1 MSMRRRG
8 SGKQGSLWVATGELA
23 TSPGHPFYE
32 KLNKVLAEAD
42 FDRKVEDL
50 CRAFY
55 AEKKGRPSIAPG
67 VYMRMLM
74 IGYFEGIDSERGIA
88 WRCADS
94 LALRRFLSYDLSEDT
109 PDHSSLSR
117 IRTRLDLETHQ
128 AAFTM
133 VLTILAKKGL
143 LRGKTLGVDATTMEA
158 NAALR
163 SIVRRDDGRGYEEF
177 LTDLAKTSGIETPT
191 RNDLARMD
199 RKRPKKGS
207 NAEWRSPV
215 DPEARI
221 VKMKDGSTHL
231 AHHAEHAVDME
242 SGAIV
247 TATIQSATV
256 GDPTTMLSTM
266 EETCATL
273 CAVLEDPETEELL
286 QDDIA
291 TEWVGDKGY
300 HSNETME
307 TIAAMGCR
315 SYISE
320 PDRGKR
326 RWKGK
331 SEARDATY
339 RNRERLRRAKGK
351 TLMRKRGELIERSF
365 AHTMES
371 GAMRRAH
378 LRGQKNI
385 RKRYLIQTAAFNL
398 GILMRSILGSG
409 TPKGLHD
416 RLEAAFGLCRDTCGA
431 MARFLATMFGALAAF
446 CRFPARSGQ
455 RTSPASVASNRPSE
469 PPFSTGC

>member
-1 MSMRRRG
+1 MSMRRRR
-8 SGKQGSLWVATGELA
+8 SEKQESLWVATGDLA
-23 TSPGHPFYE
+23 ASPGHPFYE
-32 KLNKVLAEAD
+32 KLNKVLAEAE

-50 CRAFY
+50 CARFY
-55 AEKKGRPSIAPG
+55 VEKKGRPSIPPG

-94 LALRRFLSYDLSEDT
+94 LALRRFLGYDLSQDT

-133 VLTILAKKGL
+133 VLTMLAEKGILS
-143 LRGKTLGVDATTMEA
+143 GKTLGIDATTMEA

-163 SIVRRDDGRGYEEF
+163 SIVRRDDGRAYDEF
-177 LTDLAKTSGIETPT
+177 LTDLAKASGIETPT
-191 RNDLARMD
+191 RNDLARVD
-199 RKRPKKGS
+199 RKRSKKGS

-215 DPEARI
+215 DPQARI

-247 TATIQSATV
+247 AATIQDATV

-266 EETCATL
+266 EEACATL
-273 CAVLEDPETEELL
+273 CGILEDPDTDELL
-286 QDDIA
+286 RDDVA
-291 TEWVGDKGY
+291 TEWVADKGY
-300 HSNETME
+300 HSNNTME

-320 PDRGKR
+320 PNRGRR
-326 RWKGK
+326 RWKDK
-331 SEARDATY
+331 SEAQDATY
-339 RNRERLRRAKGK
+339 GNRERLRRPKGK
-351 TLMRKRGELIERSF
+351 ALMRKRGELLERSF

-378 LRGQKNI
+378 LRGQENI

-398 GILMRSILGSG
+398 GIVMRSITGSG
-409 TPKGLHD
+409 TPKGLWD
-416 RLEAAFGLCRDTCGA
+416 RFAAVLGACRDACRA
-431 MARFLATMFGALAAF
+431 LARFLAAMSRALAVS
-446 CRFPARSGQ
+446 CRFSAGPSPRSL
-455 RTSPASVASNRPSE
+455 PASFARNRRRDPTS
-469 PPFSTGC
+469 STGC

>member
-8 SGKQGSLWVATGELA
+8 SEKQESLWVATGDLA
-23 TSPGHPFYE
+23 ASPGHPFYE

-50 CRAFY
+50 CAAFY

-94 LALRRFLSYDLSEDT
+94 LALRHFLGYDLSQDT

-117 IRTRLDLETHQ
+117 IRRRLDLQTHQ
-128 AAFTM
+128 ATFTM
-133 VLTILAKKGL
+133 VLTILAEKGIL
-143 LRGKTLGVDATTMEA
+143 SGKTLGIDATTMEA

-163 SIVRRDDGRGYEEF
+163 SIVRRDDGRAYNEF
-177 LTDLAKTSGIETPT
+177 LTDLAKASGIETPT
-191 RNDLARMD
+191 RNDLAQVD
-199 RKRPKKGS
+199 RKRSKKGS

-266 EETCATL
+266 DEACVTL
-273 CAVLEDPETEELL
+273 CAVLEDSETEGLL
-286 QDDIA
+286 HDDVA
-291 TEWVGDKGY
+291 TEWVADKGY
-300 HSNETME
+300 HSNDTME

-320 PDRGKR
+320 PNRGRR

-339 RNRERLRRAKGK
+339 RNRERLRRDKGK
-351 TLMRKRGELIERSF
+351 ALMRKRGELLERSF

-378 LRGQKNI
+378 LRGQENI

-398 GILMRSILGSG
+398 GIVMRSIMGSG
-409 TPKGLHD
+409 TPKGLRD
-416 RLEAAFGLCRDTCGA
+416 RLEAVLGICRDACRS
-431 MARFLATMFGALAAF
+431 MARSFAAMTGAFVVFWRFSARFIPRSLAAAF
-446 CRFPARSGQ
+446 ARNP
-455 RTSPASVASNRPSE
+455 SPDTHS
-469 PPFSTGC
+469 STGC

>member
-8 SGKQGSLWVATGELA
+8 SGKQGSLWVATGDLA
-23 TSPGHPFYE
+23 ASPGHPFYE
-32 KLNKVLAEAD
+32 KLNKILAEAD

-50 CRAFY
+50 CSAFY

-94 LALRRFLSYDLSEDT
+94 LGLRRFLGYDLSENT

-133 VLTILAKKGL
+133 VLTILAKKGIL
-143 LRGKTLGVDATTMEA
+143 KGKTLGIDATTMEA

-177 LTDLAKTSGIETPT
+177 LTDLAKSSGIETPT
-191 RNDLARMD
+191 RSDLAKVD

-207 NAEWRSPV
+207 NAEWKSPA

-221 VKMKDGSTHL
+221 VKMKDGRTHL

-266 EETCATL
+266 EEACAAL
-273 CAVLEDPETEELL
+273 CAVLEDPETEGLL
-286 QDDIA
+286 QEGIA
-291 TEWVGDKGY
+291 TEWVADKGY
-300 HSNETME
+300 HSNDTME
-307 TIAAMGCR
+307 TIAAMGSR

-326 RWKGK
+326 RWKDK

-339 RNRERLRRAKGK
+339 RNRARLRRDKGK
-351 TLMRKRGELIERSF
+351 ALMRKRGELLERSF

-378 LRGQKNI
+378 LRGQENI

-398 GILMRSILGSG
+398 GIVMRSILGSG
-409 TPKGLHD
+409 TPKGLRD
-416 RLEAAFGLCRDTCGA
+416 RLMAVLRGCRDGSRA
-431 MARFLATMFGALAAF
+431 VVLFLAAIFSALLAS
-446 CRFPARSGQ
+446 CRSSTRSGQ
-455 RTSPASVASNRPSE
+455 AAPPARIARSRSRR